1 MRGVSSKI
9 LKSEYKWFCAVFGS
23 GSSCSS
29 TQATDSSIYFST
41 FECIFSISV
50 NGQNQKNKKSNFEVI
65 GNCEICKKRI
75 EKAALS
81 LKGVKMA
88 TWDIPSNILSVTYN
102 SNKILLDQIQ
112 SSIAN
117 VGHDTPLFKA
127 PDDVY
132 NELPI
137 CCIYERN

>member
-1 MRGVSSKI
+1 MKKLLLLSLFVI
-9 LKSEYKWFCAVFGS
+9 
-23 GSSCSS
+23 
-29 TQATDSSIYFST
+29 
-41 FECIFSISV
+41 SISV

-112 SSIAN
+112 TTIAN
-117 VGHDTPLFKA
+117 VGHDTPLFRA

-132 NELPI
+132 NELPM

>member
-1 MRGVSSKI
+1 MEKLLFLFLFI
-9 LKSEYKWFCAVFGS
+9 
-23 GSSCSS
+23 
-29 TQATDSSIYFST
+29 I
-41 FECIFSISV
+41 SISV

-81 LKGVKMA
+81 LKGLKMA

-102 SNKILLDQIQ
+102 SNKLSLDQIQ
-112 SSIAN
+112 SAIAK
-117 VGHDTPLFKA
+117 VGHDTPSFKA

-132 NELPI
+132 NGLPM

>member
-1 MRGVSSKI
+1 MKKLLLLSLFVI
-9 LKSEYKWFCAVFGS
+9 
-23 GSSCSS
+23 
-29 TQATDSSIYFST
+29 
-41 FECIFSISV
+41 SISV

-88 TWDIPSNILSVTYN
+88 TWDIPSNIISVTYN

-127 PDDVY
+127 TDDVY
-132 NELPI
+132 NELPM

>member
-1 MRGVSSKI
+1 MKKLLLLSLFVI
-9 LKSEYKWFCAVFGS
+9 
-23 GSSCSS
+23 
-29 TQATDSSIYFST
+29 
-41 FECIFSISV
+41 SISV
-50 NGQNQKNKKSNFEVI
+50 NGQNQKNKKSNFEVT

-112 SSIAN
+112 STNAN
-117 VGHDTPLFKA
+117 VGHDTPLFRA

-132 NELPI
+132 NELPL

>member
-1 MRGVSSKI
+1 MKKYI
-9 LKSEYKWFCAVFGS
+9 LLFLFFIS
-23 GSSCSS
+23 
-29 TQATDSSIYFST
+29 AT
-41 FECIFSISV
+41 ISA
-50 NGQNQKNKKSNFEVI
+50 QNEKNKKSNFEVI

-112 SSIAN
+112 SAIAN
-117 VGHDTPLFKA
+117 VGHDAPPFKA
-127 PDDVY
+127 PDNIY

-137 CCIYERN
+137 CCIY

>member
-1 MRGVSSKI
+1 MKKLLLLSLFVI
-9 LKSEYKWFCAVFGS
+9 
-23 GSSCSS
+23 
-29 TQATDSSIYFST
+29 
-41 FECIFSISV
+41 SISV
-50 NGQNQKNKKSNFEVI
+50 NGQNQKNKKSNFEVV

-112 SSIAN
+112 STIAN
-117 VGHDTPLFKA
+117 VGHDTPIFRA

-132 NELPI
+132 NELPM

>member
-1 MRGVSSKI
+1 MKKYI
-9 LKSEYKWFCAVFGS
+9 FLFLFFI
-23 GSSCSS
+23 S
-29 TQATDSSIYFST
+29 T
-41 FECIFSISV
+41 SISA
-50 NGQNQKNKKSNFEVI
+50 QNEKNKKSNFEVI

-102 SNKILLDQIQ
+102 SNKISPDQIQ
-112 SSIAN
+112 SAVAD
-117 VGHDTPLFKA
+117 VGHDTPSFKA
-127 PDDVY
+127 PDNVY

-137 CCIYERN
+137 CCIYERKPK

>member
-1 MRGVSSKI
+1 MEKYI
-9 LKSEYKWFCAVFGS
+9 LLFLFFIS
-23 GSSCSS
+23 
-29 TQATDSSIYFST
+29 AT
-41 FECIFSISV
+41 ISA
-50 NGQNQKNKKSNFEVI
+50 QNEKNKKSNFEVI

-102 SNKILLDQIQ
+102 SNKISPDKIQ
-112 SSIAN
+112 SAVAD
-117 VGHDTPLFKA
+117 VGHDTPSFKA
-127 PDDVY
+127 PDNVY

-137 CCIYERN
+137 CCIYERKPK

>member
-1 MRGVSSKI
+1 MMKKI
-9 LKSEYKWFCAVFGS
+9 LLLSLFIV
-23 GSSCSS
+23 
-29 TQATDSSIYFST
+29 
-41 FECIFSISV
+41 SISV

-102 SNKILLDQIQ
+102 PNKILLNKIQ
-112 SSIAN
+112 SAIAN
-117 VGHDTPLFKA
+117 VGHDTPLFRA

-132 NELPI
+132 NELPM

>member
-1 MRGVSSKI
+1 MKKFFLLS
-9 LKSEYKWFCAVFGS
+9 LF
-23 GSSCSS
+23 
-29 TQATDSSIYFST
+29 
-41 FECIFSISV
+41 IFSISV

-112 SSIAN
+112 SYIAN
-117 VGHDTPLFKA
+117 VGHDTPLYKA
-127 PDDVY
+127 PDNVY
-132 NELPI
+132 EQLPM

>member
-1 MRGVSSKI
+1 MFFIS
-9 LKSEYKWFCAVFGS
+9 
-23 GSSCSS
+23 
-29 TQATDSSIYFST
+29 AT
-41 FECIFSISV
+41 ISA
-50 NGQNQKNKKSNFEVI
+50 QNEKNKKSNFEVI

-102 SNKILLDQIQ
+102 SNKISPDKIE
-112 SSIAN
+112 SAVAD
-117 VGHDTPLFKA
+117 VGHDTPSFKA
-127 PDDVY
+127 PDNVY

-137 CCIYERN
+137 CCIYERKLK

>member
-1 MRGVSSKI
+1 MKKLLLLSLFVI
-9 LKSEYKWFCAVFGS
+9 
-23 GSSCSS
+23 
-29 TQATDSSIYFST
+29 
-41 FECIFSISV
+41 SISV
-50 NGQNQKNKKSNFEVI
+50 NGQNQKNKKSNFEVV

-112 SSIAN
+112 TTIAN
-117 VGHDTPLFKA
+117 VGHDTPLFRA

-132 NELPI
+132 NELPM

>member
-1 MRGVSSKI
+1 MKKFFLLS
-9 LKSEYKWFCAVFGS
+9 LF
-23 GSSCSS
+23 
-29 TQATDSSIYFST
+29 
-41 FECIFSISV
+41 IFSISV

-102 SNKILLDQIQ
+102 SNKILPDQIQ
-112 SSIAN
+112 SAVAD

-127 PDDVY
+127 PDNVY
-132 NELPI
+132 NELPM
-137 CCIYERN
+137 CCIYERKPK